1 MSKINTKI
9 RHRATA
15 IIYKDEKLLLFRRV
29 KPNAEYFVF
38 PGGGTNEGETI
49 EEALLREVQE
59 ELSLDV
65 LKYDYLFTIKDLKI
79 NNSAI
84 NYSTDPQD
92 HHYFLITEFHGVPE
106 LGGPEK
112 ESADENNKYFIEWH
126 TFNQLNCIQN
136 IYPGNIVSKL
146 MESMSRSSPEN
157 MSSMSPKSQSF
168 LLV

>member
-1 MSKINTKI
+1 MNKQI

-15 IIYKDEKLLLFRRV
+15 IILKDEKLLLFRRV

-65 LKYDYLFTIKDLKI
+65 LKYDYLFTINDLKI
-79 NNSAI
+79 DNSAI

-92 HHYFLITEFHGVPE
+92 HHYFLVTDFHGVPE

-126 TFNQLNCIQN
+126 TFNQLNCIRN
-136 IYPGNIVSKL
+136 IYPGDIVSKL
-146 MESMSRSSPEN
+146 MDSIIKLDLQKYNSMSHRNQTS
-157 MSSMSPKSQSF
+157 
-168 LLV
+168 LTA

>member
-1 MSKINTKI
+1 MNKQI

-49 EEALLREVQE
+49 EQALLREVQE

-65 LKYDYLFTIKDLKI
+65 LKYDYLFTINDLKI
-79 NNSAI
+79 DNSAI
-84 NYSTDPQD
+84 NYSTDSQD
-92 HHYFLITEFHGVPE
+92 HHYFLVTDFHGVPE

-112 ESADENNKYFIEWH
+112 ESEDENNKYFIEWH

-136 IYPGNIVSKL
+136 IYPGDIVSKL
-146 MESMSRSSPEN
+146 MDSIIKLDLQKYNSMSHRNQTS
-157 MSSMSPKSQSF
+157 
-168 LLV
+168 LTA